1 MTKQDLLQRNE
12 YVELLESLID
22 NKIQNNK
29 GFSFAIDGPWGCG
42 KSFILKLLEENL
54 ESKGYLV
61 IHYNCWDNDFYREPL
76 IAILSTIVDK
86 LNNIALPETAGNKQK
101 RNKINIALKFLK
113 NILFMI
119 AKNKFKVDLEEI
131 GIELDEL
138 KGNVSETL
146 EADKKPYLSNDF
158 DSNLPI
164 KQVIKELREHLLD
177 LQSEWNGIVFFIDE
191 LDRCLPNYAI
201 NVLERLHHICFD
213 SENDEFK
220 FIQLLAINKKELSN
234 SIYKAFG
241 KVITASNDKPFHDGP
256 QIFADYY
263 LQKFIQ
269 IIIPVPPGTI
279 LNDSSVLLNGFENDF
294 YGFDGVYKNLIDEFF
309 SSVMSDFSMRS
320 KMELINHTKM
330 IHQLSLAKNPELH
343 NIFCGVLIVELV
355 DCLYRF
361 LLKRMPPELE
371 YGNIEKIGNMFWLDG
386 GDGRVYAPNKIDF
399 LDLAKLKEWSQTPVD
414 HINTEY
420 EGGGIR
426 FDAIKYPENYMKF
439 FYISDLSRV
448 TSFNTGLQKDYI
460 PFVNAFRKTLNIIAP
475 IK

>member
-42 KSFILKLLEENL
+42 KSFILKMLEENL
-54 ESKGYLV
+54 ENKGYLV
-61 IHYNCWDNDFYREPL
+61 IHYNCWDNDFYSEPL

-86 LNNIALPETAGNKQK
+86 LNNIALPETAENKQK

-119 AKNKFKVDLEEI
+119 VKNKIGVDFEEI
-131 GIELDEL
+131 GIDLGEL
-138 KGNVSETL
+138 KENVSETL
-146 EADKKPYLSNDF
+146 EADKKPFLSNDF
-158 DSNLPI
+158 DTNLSI

-177 LQSEWNGIVFFIDE
+177 LQSDWSGIVFIIDE
-191 LDRCLPNYAI
+191 LDRCLPHYAI
-201 NVLERLHHICFD
+201 NILERLHHICFD

-241 KVITASNDKPFHDGP
+241 KVITAGNDKPFHDEP

-269 IIIPVPPGTI
+269 LIIPVPPGTI
-279 LNDSSVLLNGFENDF
+279 LNDSLIILGDFKNEFFGINDA
-294 YGFDGVYKNLIDEFF
+294 YKNLIDEFF

-320 KMELINHTKM
+320 KIELVNHTKM
-330 IHQLSLAKNPELH
+330 SHQLTLANNPDLH
-343 NIFCGVLIVELV
+343 NPFFGVLAVELV

-361 LLKRMPPELE
+361 LLKEKNPTLNF
-371 YGNIEKIGNMFWLDG
+371 GKIEHKGVMFWIENVD
-386 GDGRVYAPNKIDF
+386 RKVYAPNKTDY
-399 LDLAKLKEWSQTPVD
+399 LDTRKLKEWSESFVSGYLSEID
-414 HINTEY
+414 
-420 EGGGIR
+420 GGGVA
-426 FDAIKYPENYMKF
+426 FDPSNSPQNYMKF
-439 FYISDLSRV
+439 FYVSEDVHIRP
-448 TSFNTGLQKDYI
+448 TSGGTPKEYV
-460 PFVNAFRKTLNIIAP
+460 PFVRAFRKTLDIIAP
-475 IK
+475 LK